1 MMAGRKKPERIR
13 VRAAVRQAVHRL
25 EAAPVFCRLMPEVRV
40 NVVYAAAGA
49 ASSMDVA
56 AVDGRITVVGGRP
69 KAAGPVRF
77 GVSDHMAR
85 LVLELNRHD
94 PVIRAGMNF
103 RWHESVLAV
112 VKRFCRDEGL
122 ELGWIDRSQEPE
134 ELVGRDQASIPW
146 KVKVLLDSTSGVV
159 PPVFYESRGWGKEP
173 LFFLVGPEPVGL
185 VRRVL
190 AIARR
195 LAAAEGGP
203 TTRTAKRPRRTVS
216 STQRNG

>member
-1 MMAGRKKPERIR
+1 MSAA
-13 VRAAVRQAVHRL
+13 VRAAVRRL
-25 EAAPVFCRLMPEVRV
+25 EAASVFCQLMPEVRV

-49 ASSMDVA
+49 SSSMDVA

-77 GVSDHMAR
+77 GASDHMAR

-94 PVIRAGMNF
+94 PAIRAGMNF

-112 VKRFCRDEGL
+112 VKQFCRDEGL
-122 ELGWIDRSQEPE
+122 ALGWIDRSQEPE

-146 KVKVLLDSTSGVV
+146 KVKVLLESNGGVV

-173 LFFLVGPEPVGL
+173 LFFLVGSEPVGL
-185 VRRVL
+185 VRRAL

-195 LAAAEGGP
+195 LAAAENGP
-203 TTRTAKRPRRTVS
+203 MTKRARQPRRTGS